1 MHSFKLLKNIILSVM
16 MLALPMGLLAQSNLK
31 QILERGELRVGTTG
45 DWNPMTLID
54 PATQKREGFDIDV
67 ATALAADMGVKVVF
81 VPTTWKTLVNG
92 IVADKYDMSTS
103 ASLSPKRALVAG
115 YSKSYFAVVDVP
127 LMSRS
132 SAGKYNS
139 WEDLNSPSV
148 TVAVTMGTVQEKR
161 ARALFNKAKIIT
173 VSAPARDY
181 QEVLAGR
188 ADASM
193 TSNLE
198 AANLV
203 KKYKQLQRVPV
214 QEGRSPTPLA
224 MLLPQND
231 QVWINYVNHWID
243 LKRERGFFKELE
255 AKWLSGN

>member
-1 MHSFKLLKNIILSVM
+1 MILFKQMKLLAVFAGYLVIPLT
-16 MLALPMGLLAQSNLK
+16 LFGQSHLK
-31 QILERGELRVGTTG
+31 QILEKGELRVGTTG

-54 PATQKREGFDIDV
+54 PATHERKGFDIDV
-67 ATALAADMGVKVVF
+67 ATALAADMGVKVTF

-92 IVADKYDMSTS
+92 ILADKYDMSTS

-115 YSKSYFAVVDVP
+115 YSNSYFAVVDVP
-127 LMSRS
+127 LMNRS
-132 SAGKYNS
+132 SAGKFNS

-161 ARALFNKAKIIT
+161 ARTLFNKSKIIS

-203 KKYKQLQRVPV
+203 KKYSQLKLVPIK
-214 QEGRSPTPLA
+214 EGRSPTPLA
-224 MLLPQND
+224 MLLPQDD
-231 QVWINYVNHWID
+231 QIWINYVNLWIE
-243 LKRERGFFKELE
+243 LKKERGFFKELE

>member
-1 MHSFKLLKNIILSVM
+1 MRSFKLLKNIILSVM

-127 LMSRS
+127 LMNRS

-139 WEDLNSPSV
+139 WEDLNFSLSDRGGDHGNGPGKKSPC
-148 TVAVTMGTVQEKR
+148 AVQQGQDHHRLCTGQGLPGS
-161 ARALFNKAKIIT
+161 ARRTCRCFH
-173 VSAPARDY
+173 D
-181 QEVLAGR
+181 E
-188 ADASM
+188 
-193 TSNLE
+193 
-198 AANLV
+198 
-203 KKYKQLQRVPV
+203 
-214 QEGRSPTPLA
+214 
-224 MLLPQND
+224 
-231 QVWINYVNHWID
+231 
-243 LKRERGFFKELE
+243 
-255 AKWLSGN
+255 

>member
-1 MHSFKLLKNIILSVM
+1 
-16 MLALPMGLLAQSNLK
+16 
-31 QILERGELRVGTTG
+31 
-45 DWNPMTLID
+45 
-54 PATQKREGFDIDV
+54 
-67 ATALAADMGVKVVF
+67 MGVKVVF

-127 LMSRS
+127 LMNRS

-139 WEDLNSPSV
+139 WEDLNSSSV

>member
-1 MHSFKLLKNIILSVM
+1 MRSFKLLKNIILSVM

-115 YSKSYFAVVDVP
+115 YSQSYFAVVDVP
-127 LMSRS
+127 LMNRS

-139 WEDLNSPSV
+139 WEDLNSPLV

>member
-1 MHSFKLLKNIILSVM
+1 MRSFKLLKNIILSVM

-67 ATALAADMGVKVVF
+67 ATAWLQ
-81 VPTTWKTLVNG
+81 TWASRSFLSDHLEDPGQRNRRRQVRHEHQCISQSQTGFGGG
-92 IVADKYDMSTS
+92 IF
-103 ASLSPKRALVAG
+103 
-115 YSKSYFAVVDVP
+115 KSYFAVVDVP
-127 LMSRS
+127 LMNRN

-148 TVAVTMGTVQEKR
+148 TVAVTMGTVRKKEPVR
-161 ARALFNKAKIIT
+161 CSTRPRSSPSL
-173 VSAPARDY
+173 PRPGY

-214 QEGRSPTPLA
+214 QEGRSPPRWRCCFPRMT
-224 MLLPQND
+224 
-231 QVWINYVNHWID
+231 
-243 LKRERGFFKELE
+243 R
-255 AKWLSGN
+255 SGSTTSTTGLT